1 MNLSLLVL
9 IWPQQLQIGAVGI
22 LIHLGVLYAFICR
35 TGIQMSPTLHLT
47 ASIRAR
53 KAILSLPRPSG
64 MLW

>member
-9 IWPQQLQIGAVGI
+9 IWPQQFQTGSVGI
-22 LIHLGVLYAFICR
+22 FLYSDVFYAFICR
-35 TGIQMSPTLHLT
+35 MGIQMSPTFHLT

-53 KAILSLPRPSG
+53 KAILSLPRLCG